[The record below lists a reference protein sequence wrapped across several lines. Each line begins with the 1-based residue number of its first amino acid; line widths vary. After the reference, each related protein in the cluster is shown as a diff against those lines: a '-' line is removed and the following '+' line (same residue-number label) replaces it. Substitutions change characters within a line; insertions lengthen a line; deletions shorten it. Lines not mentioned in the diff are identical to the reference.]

1 MSPLSWLRP
10 FSWFTG
16 SPGSAVPYLESQPA
30 LTLPRRDLGWRRW
43 LRYLYL
49 RLLRMQSSPKEI
61 ARGLAAGVFAGC
73 FPIFGFQTLVALL
86 LAVPLRGNK
95 LVAAAGTW
103 VSNPLTYVP
112 IYAFNY
118 RVGEWL
124 LGSRTAFATSELVV
138 AQNWMQWGLEVSGT
152 LFVGCAFVGFWG
164 ALVSYFLGLWLVQRI
179 RRRRRMGRVCNTL

>member
-1 MSPLSWLRP
+1 M
-10 FSWFTG
+10 
-16 SPGSAVPYLESQPA
+16 PYLESPPR
-30 LTLPRRDLGWRRW
+30 LTLPRQGAGWRRW

-49 RLLRMQSSPKEI
+49 RLLRMQSSPEEI

-73 FPIFGFQTLVALL
+73 FPIFGFQTLAALL

-118 RVGEWL
+118 RVGQWL
-124 LGSRTAFATSELVV
+124 LGSTTAFAPAEL
-138 AQNWMQWGLEVSGT
+138 AAPQNWMQWGLEVSGT

-164 ALVSYFLGLWLVQRI
+164 ALASYFLGLWLVRQIRQ
-179 RRRRRMGRVCNTL
+179 RRRISRWGQSL